1 MIRELTAAQTRRSFD
16 PGSLGFKTTSEVTP
30 HEGIIGQ
37 DRAVSSL
44 KFGLG
49 IRDDGFNIY
58 VAGPPGI
65 GKMTAVQVFAGEMA
79 RQRPTPDDWCY
90 VYNFDDPYRPRV
102 CRLPAGQGRRLQHDM
117 RALIEHVRSEVPKAF
132 ESEDYTAKRD
142 EIIKQFDKGRATVFE
157 ELGDEVTQAGF
168 ALQATQFG
176 IILIPVLGG
185 RPLNEKEFRD
195 LPEQARADID
205 SKRESLQDRLKAA
218 MRQVRDIA
226 RGVQKS
232 LQELNERVAFYIVGG
247 LIDDLLEKS
256 HDLPDVVGYLQSVLK
271 DLVENIESFRDESGG
286 GAAASA
292 GGLQEALLARRMRE
306 LPLRKYQVNVVID
319 NSKQE
324 GAPVVTEL
332 NPTFGNLFGRIE
344 KETELG
350 VLSTDFTM
358 VRGGSLHRAN
368 GGVLVISVE
377 DLLRDS
383 FAWDALRRALR
394 SREIQ
399 IEELGDRLGLFTTKS
414 VRPFSI
420 PLDVKVILVGRS
432 LWYYLLHAYD
442 ESFPELFKVKAD
454 FDTRVTRNDAD
465 VREFLGVLR
474 GFCDKEGIRPLD
486 SAAVAKLLEHSSRLA
501 EDQEKLSTHLGLLA
515 DLLRESQY
523 WADQA
528 NSAVIGVEHVRKAVQ
543 ARVYRAG
550 LMQERIQEMI
560 ARGTL
565 LIATKG
571 LAAGQANGLSVLSL
585 GDASFGK
592 PSRITATVAP
602 GREGVVDIE
611 REVELGGPIHSK
623 GVLILNGY
631 LAQQYAQDEP
641 LSLAARLVFEQSY
654 EGVEGDSAS
663 SAELYALLSAI
674 SGVPLRQGIGV
685 TGSVNQHGEI
695 QAIGGVNEKIE
706 GFYDV
711 CRAMDLTGD
720 QGVLIPASNATN
732 LMLREDVV
740 SAIEQGRFHVWTA
753 EKIDEG
759 IELLT
764 GMPAGER
771 LPDGE
776 FLAGTINFLVRNTL
790 RGYAEAMRR
799 NPELEEEEPGL
810 PGS

>member
-1 MIRELTAAQTRRSFD
+1 MIRELTPAQTRRTFD
-16 PGSLGFKTTSEVTP
+16 PGSLGFKTTAEVTP
-30 HEGIIGQ
+30 HERIIGQ

-102 CRLPAGQGRRLQHDM
+102 CRLPAGQGRRLQQDM

-132 ESEDYTAKRD
+132 ESEDYSAKRD
-142 EIIKQFDKGRATVFE
+142 EIIKQFDKRRTAVFE
-157 ELGDEVTQAGF
+157 ELSDEVTHAGF

-185 RPLNEKEFRD
+185 RPLNEEEFRD
-195 LPEQARADID
+195 LPEPARADIER
-205 SKRESLQDRLKAA
+205 KRESLQDRLKST
-218 MRQVRDIA
+218 MRQIRDLA

-247 LIDDLLEKS
+247 LIDDLLEKN
-256 HDLPDVVGYLQSVLK
+256 HDLPDVVEYLHSVQK
-271 DLVENIESFRDESGG
+271 DLVENIESFHEESGG
-286 GAAASA
+286 GSAAPPGA
-292 GGLQEALLARRMRE
+292 LPTALLARRMRE

-319 NSKQE
+319 NAKQE
-324 GAPVVTEL
+324 GAPVVMEL

-350 VLSTDFTM
+350 VLYTDFTM

-368 GGVLVISVE
+368 GGVLILSVE

-394 SREIQ
+394 TREIQ

-442 ESFPELFKVKAD
+442 EAFPGLFKVKAD
-454 FDTRVTRNDAD
+454 FDTRVTRGDAD
-465 VREFLGVLR
+465 VREFLGVIR
-474 GFCDKEGIRPLD
+474 SFCDKEKIRPLD
-486 SAAVAKLLEHSSRLA
+486 CAAVARLLEHSSRLA

-515 DLLRESQY
+515 DLLREAQY
-523 WADQA
+523 WAEQA
-528 NSAVIGVEHVRKAVQ
+528 SSEIIGVEHVRKAVE
-543 ARVYRAG
+543 ARIYRAG
-550 LMQERIQEMI
+550 LIQERIQEMI

-571 LAAGQANGLSVLSL
+571 VAIGQVNGLSVLSL
-585 GDASFGK
+585 GDVSFGK

-631 LAQQYAQDEP
+631 LAQKYAQDDP

-663 SAELYALLSAI
+663 SAELYTLLSAL
-674 SGVPLRQGIGV
+674 SGAPLRQGIGV

-695 QAIGGVNEKIE
+695 QAIGGVNEKVE

-711 CRAMDLTGD
+711 CRAMGLTGD
-720 QGVLIPASNATN
+720 QGALIPASNASN

-740 SAIEQGRFHVWTA
+740 LAIAQGRFHVWTA
-753 EKIDEG
+753 ETIDDG

-764 GMPAGER
+764 GTPAGER

-776 FLAGTINFLVRNTL
+776 FLATTINFLVRNTL
-790 RGYAEAMRR
+790 GNFAESMRR
-799 NPELEEEEPGL
+799 IPEFGEEEQGPPKG
-810 PGS
+810 

>member
-1 MIRELTAAQTRRSFD
+1 
-16 PGSLGFKTTSEVTP
+16 
-30 HEGIIGQ
+30 
-37 DRAVSSL
+37 
-44 KFGLG
+44 
-49 IRDDGFNIY
+49 
-58 VAGPPGI
+58 
-65 GKMTAVQVFAGEMA
+65 
-79 RQRPTPDDWCY
+79 
-90 VYNFDDPYRPRV
+90 
-102 CRLPAGQGRRLQHDM
+102 
-117 RALIEHVRSEVPKAF
+117 
-132 ESEDYTAKRD
+132 
-142 EIIKQFDKGRATVFE
+142 
-157 ELGDEVTQAGF
+157 
-168 ALQATQFG
+168 
-176 IILIPVLGG
+176 
-185 RPLNEKEFRD
+185 
-195 LPEQARADID
+195 
-205 SKRESLQDRLKAA
+205 
-218 MRQVRDIA
+218 
-226 RGVQKS
+226 
-232 LQELNERVAFYIVGG
+232 
-247 LIDDLLEKS
+247 
-256 HDLPDVVGYLQSVLK
+256 
-271 DLVENIESFRDESGG
+271 
-286 GAAASA
+286 
-292 GGLQEALLARRMRE
+292 
-306 LPLRKYQVNVVID
+306 
-319 NSKQE
+319 
-324 GAPVVTEL
+324 
-332 NPTFGNLFGRIE
+332 
-344 KETELG
+344 
-350 VLSTDFTM
+350 
-358 VRGGSLHRAN
+358 
-368 GGVLVISVE
+368 
-377 DLLRDS
+377 
-383 FAWDALRRALR
+383 
-394 SREIQ
+394 
-399 IEELGDRLGLFTTKS
+399 
-414 VRPFSI
+414 
-420 PLDVKVILVGRS
+420 
-432 LWYYLLHAYD
+432 
-442 ESFPELFKVKAD
+442 
-454 FDTRVTRNDAD
+454 VTRNDAD

-474 GFCDKEGIRPLD
+474 GICDKEGIRPLD

-571 LAAGQANGLSVLSL
+571 LVAGQANGLSVLSL